1 MESDAALI
9 REILA
14 RECETVSSY
23 ESLATRATDPVT
35 RTLILH
41 LAREEKEHI
50 AECAKFLARLD
61 AEYAEHL
68 RQPLQHVLG
77 AAESVPGTQAVE
89 SLRQSAETRRPAPGG
104 SAAQPPV
111 SWTVG
116 SLMTARGGA
125 EKAR

>member
-23 ESLATRATDPVT
+23 EALAARATDPAT
-35 RTLILH
+35 RTLIQH

-61 AEYAEHL
+61 AEYADYL

-77 AAESVPGTQAVE
+77 APEPGAAMQAEEALRRGAVPATRPPASQP
-89 SLRQSAETRRPAPGG
+89 SLSWTIGSLIMAR
-104 SAAQPPV
+104 SAAER
-111 SWTVG
+111 
-116 SLMTARGGA
+116 AR
-125 EKAR
+125 